1 MIYYKRLGQSDQS
14 TSLITGK
21 TKKMLCDEPLMSHK
35 WPVPLTHTFMSTTHT
50 HVLFLAKL
58 VPLCLSICSELS
70 YKSPPP
76 PPFAFRQW
84 ACILFP
90 EPKGL
95 CSLLS
100 QTYLRGDQVVHMYA
114 SVFQCVCM
122 WEMCACVCPLPIPTP
137 AGFFA
142 KINLPVDDSEIL
154 QESHPE
160 GEWANTSAMLL
171 HQWAE
176 QMNERQWERWRE
188 KKGSANGP

>member
-1 MIYYKRLGQSDQS
+1 M
-14 TSLITGK
+14 TS
-21 TKKMLCDEPLMSHK
+21 SAH
-35 WPVPLTHTFMSTTHT
+35 THFHEHHTHT

-70 YKSPPP
+70 YKSPHTSTLRLSSVGLY
-76 PPFAFRQW
+76 PFSRTKGPLLTVEPNLFEGWTSSAHAF
-84 ACILFP
+84 ACTCMP
-90 EPKGL
+90 
-95 CSLLS
+95 
-100 QTYLRGDQVVHMYA
+100 
-114 SVFQCVCM
+114 VCFN
-122 WEMCACVCPLPIPTP
+122 ACVCGKCVHAYALPIPTP

-188 KKGSANGP
+188 RKGSANGP